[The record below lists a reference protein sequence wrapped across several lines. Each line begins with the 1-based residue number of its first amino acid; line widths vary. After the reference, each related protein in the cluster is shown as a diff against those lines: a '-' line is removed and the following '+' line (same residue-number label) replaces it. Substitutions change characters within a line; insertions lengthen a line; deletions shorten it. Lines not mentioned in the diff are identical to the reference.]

1 MESHIISTGFLI
13 QLSFV
18 FFYRDR
24 MEISRVRFYQVN
36 EQNLQPYWGK
46 IRHGLL
52 YLHFY
57 KKKAFEMYQFLV
69 IHSSYRRHLLKQK
82 WKTLY
87 CEKVLRTSQRQR
99 INTLYQIMDHWPWM
113 PELRGIFLSLICEEI
128 FKNGNNII

>member
-46 IRHGLL
+46 IRHGL
-52 YLHFY
+52 HFY

-82 WKTLY
+82 WKKLY
-87 CEKVLRTSQRQR
+87 CEKVLRTSQR
-99 INTLYQIMDHWPWM
+99 
-113 PELRGIFLSLICEEI
+113 
-128 FKNGNNII
+128 